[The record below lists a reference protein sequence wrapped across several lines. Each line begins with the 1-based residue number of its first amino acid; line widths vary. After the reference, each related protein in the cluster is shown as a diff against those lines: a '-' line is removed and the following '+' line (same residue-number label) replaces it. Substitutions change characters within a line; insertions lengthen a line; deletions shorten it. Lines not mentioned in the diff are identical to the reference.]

1 MSRRRPPARIAIP
14 PAAPRPAAWTS
25 ALLQLPAR
33 HPVATSLGGLA
44 LLVLL
49 MFGGLLWAPGHRAL
63 GAADTDLYLQFVSWR
78 DFGFRELAQGNVALW
93 NPHIYGGAP
102 YFGGMQAALL
112 YPVNWLFL
120 VLPAPLAFN
129 WTIAIDCWLLGAFMW
144 LWAWRR
150 GLGPAAAFVAAALL
164 MFSGPHFLHIHA
176 GHVTNLPAMT
186 WVPLIFLAIDEWLA
200 ARDPR
205 WLLVGMFAVALQ
217 IFAGHPQYVFYA
229 ALAAGLYALLRL
241 ERGRWLGQAAGL
253 AAIYGGGTAL
263 AAVQLLTGMQAARE
277 TIRDAPL
284 PWEFASMFG
293 FPPENL
299 LTLVAPGFFGD
310 MAAVP
315 YWGRCYL
322 WEMSLFFGA
331 IGLVLAILGAIR
343 GRLPDTRAI
352 LVMIAVTFLLALGKN
367 TPLFRPLYDFVPGFD
382 RFRSVSKFTFETVMF
397 ATLLAG
403 AGFDALLRGRPR
415 KGPALACGAAAL
427 VCFIGAGM
435 VASRD
440 LGPTMRAIHAS
451 GETFLDPRAYEAAP
465 FVALAGSQAAWSL
478 LVASGVLATAAA
490 LLFGATRGLRP
501 AVPLLAVLAV
511 GEVFVEA
518 RRHRP
523 TFDVRSVVNQELAA
537 FLERHPG
544 DHRILNPFN
553 HNAAMSLGVSDVWGF
568 DPGVVRRYAEFVTWT
583 QGGDPDAATQYVA
596 FNRLPPALALVR
608 LAYAVV
614 PAASG
619 ARIVE
624 AETPPL
630 PHVLLVSDCVVKRTR
645 GEIFAALEA
654 EGFDP
659 RQTVVLEEEPDPRPE
674 PGGSSGTVRIVREG
688 TDELEIEAEL
698 DRPAILLVTDAWT
711 PAWRAV
717 ALPGSSQTRYVVQP
731 ANYALRA
738 VPLAAGRHAL
748 RLEYAPGAYR
758 AGAWVSLAAWTAWLA
773 AAILLVRKGDSTDAR
788 ADG

>member
-1 MSRRRPPARIAIP
+1 V
-14 PAAPRPAAWTS
+14 PR
-25 ALLQLPAR
+25 LPAR
-33 HPVATSLGGLA
+33 HPIATSLGSLA
-44 LLVLL
+44 LLVLF
-49 MFGGLLWAPGHRAL
+49 MFGDLLWAPGHRAL

-78 DFGFRELAQGNVALW
+78 DFGFRELAQGNIALW

-120 VLPAPLAFN
+120 VLPAALAFN
-129 WTIAIDCWLLGAFMW
+129 WTIAIDCWLLGACMW

-150 GLGPAAAFVAAALL
+150 GLTPLAAFVAAALL

-200 ARDPR
+200 GRNRR
-205 WLLVGMFAVALQ
+205 WLLVGMLAVALQ

-229 ALAAGLYALLRL
+229 ALTAGLYTLLRL
-241 ERGRWLGQAAGL
+241 DWRGSDWRRVVVQGAGL
-253 AAIYGGGTAL
+253 AAIYAGGALL

-299 LTLVAPGFFGD
+299 LTLLAPGFFGD

-322 WEMSLFFGA
+322 WEMSLFFGV
-331 IGLVLAILGAIR
+331 IGLVLAILGGIR
-343 GRLPDTRAI
+343 GRLPGTRAI
-352 LVMIAVTFLLALGKN
+352 LVTIAVTFLLALGRN

-382 RFRSVSKFTFETVMF
+382 RFRSVSKFSFETIML
-397 ATLLAG
+397 ACLLAG
-403 AGFDALLRGRPR
+403 AGLNALLRAAPR
-415 KGPALACGAAAL
+415 KGAAIACGGAALA
-427 VCFIGAGM
+427 CFIGAGM

-440 LGPTMRAIHAS
+440 LGPTMRAIRAT
-451 GETFLDPRAYEAAP
+451 GETFLDPRAYEAGP

-478 LVASGVLATAAA
+478 LVASGVLAIAAA
-490 LLFGATRGLRP
+490 LLFGAARGLRL

-511 GEVFVEA
+511 GEVFLEA

-523 TFDVRSVVNQELAA
+523 TFDVRSVVNSELAA

-568 DPGVVRRYAEFVTWT
+568 DPGVVRRYAEFITWT

-596 FNRLPPALALVR
+596 FNRLAPALALVR
-608 LAYAVV
+608 LHYAIV
-614 PAASG
+614 PDEQA

-630 PHVLLVSDCVVKRTR
+630 PHVLLVSDCVVKQTR

-674 PGGSSGTVRIVREG
+674 PGGSSGSVRIVRQG

-698 DRPAILLVTDAWT
+698 ERPAILLVTDAWT

-717 ALPGSSQTRYVVQP
+717 ALPGSSQARYVVQP

-758 AGAWVSLAAWTAWLA
+758 AGAWASLAAGAAWLA
-773 AAILLVRKGDSTDAR
+773 AAIFLVRKSDSTAVR
-788 ADG
+788 AAG